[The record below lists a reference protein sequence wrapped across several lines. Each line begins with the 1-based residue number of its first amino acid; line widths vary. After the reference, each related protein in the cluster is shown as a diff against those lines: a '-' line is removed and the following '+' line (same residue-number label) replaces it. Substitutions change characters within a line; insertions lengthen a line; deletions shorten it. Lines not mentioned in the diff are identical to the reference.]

1 MFFGHFLSNN
11 TQVVIEPSR
20 EFEGQYKLQR
30 DQAPA
35 KLQNMSLNIHYTYI
49 FEYISLYRYKRNVIG
64 SLDCTVAVAHTS
76 NLWMMLTFQQ

>member
-30 DQAPA
+30 DQALA
-35 KLQNMSLNIHYTYI
+35 RLQNMSLNIHYMYI
-49 FEYISLYRYKRNVIG
+49 FEYIYLFIDIEVML
-64 SLDCTVAVAHTS
+64 LDHWIT
-76 NLWMMLTFQQ
+76 Q